1 MNYRLLG
8 KILGK
13 IMIIE
18 AILML
23 APFAVSIIYKES
35 FNNTLAFIVP
45 IILLSALGTLL
56 QFAKLSRT
64 SL

>member
-23 APFAVSIIYKES
+23 APFAVSLIYKEGFKNS
-35 FNNTLAFIVP
+35 LAFIIP
-45 IILLSALGTLL
+45 IL
-56 QFAKLSRT
+56 
-64 SL
+64 